1 MKYVALLRVDK
12 PELWGKWHSGSTAQY
27 FKSPIEEEREKVE
40 KWLMDEMEKYPD
52 ARVNDSNADRKYII
66 YNTIIAFEEKESENV
81 EKFLEMSIPFRNV

>member
-12 PELWGKWHSGSTAQY
+12 PELWGKWHSRSTAQY